1 MKFVS
6 IIVALAAI
14 FLFPAASGLAQEQ
27 QPVTTVV
34 EEPPGDNCPAG
45 GVKVTVT
52 PAPEPDP
59 EPTPDPTETPTPDP
73 TETATPEPTLTA
85 VAAQAQEPEVYY
97 VCNGQSGEPGPD
109 GQDGPDGANG
119 LDGTDGVDGADGMD
133 GENAS
138 DGSTSPKS
146 SVCASAGV
154 KWMRVPA
161 RFKRHRKVTV
171 IANAKRRHVRV
182 SARHKVRVD
191 LRRAACGYYPVLVRK
206 RGIRPLL
213 RIWHLTPSSARVER
227 L

>member
-14 FLFPAASGLAQEQ
+14 FLFPAASGVAQEQ
-27 QPVTTVV
+27 QPVITVV
-34 EEPPGDNCPAG
+34 EEPSGDNCPTG

-73 TETATPEPTLTA
+73 TETVTPEPTLTA
-85 VAAQAQEPEVYY
+85 VAAQAQEPNVYY

-109 GQDGPDGANG
+109 GQAGSDGIDG
-119 LDGTDGVDGADGMD
+119 LDGPDGVDGADGMD
-133 GENAS
+133 GESAS
-138 DGSTSPKS
+138 GGSTNPKP
-146 SVCASAGV
+146 VCASAGV
-154 KWMRVPA
+154 KRIRVPA
-161 RFKRHRKVTV
+161 RFKRHRQVTV

-191 LRRAACGYYPVLVRK
+191 LRRAACGYYPVLVSK
-206 RGIRPLL
+206 RGIRPML
-213 RIWHLTPSSARVER
+213 RIWHLTPSRARVER